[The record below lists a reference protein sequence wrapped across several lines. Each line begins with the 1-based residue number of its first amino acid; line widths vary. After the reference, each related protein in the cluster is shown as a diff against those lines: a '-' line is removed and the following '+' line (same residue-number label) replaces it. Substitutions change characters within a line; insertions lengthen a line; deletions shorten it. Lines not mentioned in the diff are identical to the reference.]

1 MSMCISTKSVY
12 KYITSYASLR
22 SCILDNWL
30 FFWIDSKTENLHF
43 LAWISADLG
52 EDSWLYCLQK
62 IHPQLIYE

>member
-1 MSMCISTKSVY
+1 M
-12 KYITSYASLR
+12 
-22 SCILDNWL
+22 LDNWL
-30 FFWIDSKTENLHF
+30 FFWIDSKAENLHF